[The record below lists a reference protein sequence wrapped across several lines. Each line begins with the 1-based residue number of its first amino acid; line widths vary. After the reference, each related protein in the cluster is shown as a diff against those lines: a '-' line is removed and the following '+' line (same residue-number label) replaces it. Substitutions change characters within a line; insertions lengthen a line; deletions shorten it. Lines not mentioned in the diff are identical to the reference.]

1 MQELPID
8 AILPRIRDHVAR
20 GGNLVI
26 EAPPGAGKTTRVP
39 PALLD
44 VLGGRVLVLEPR
56 RIAARMAARRVASE
70 RGERVG
76 GTVGYHVR
84 FESVAGPETRL
95 HYLTEGVL
103 VRRLVSDPELQG
115 VDAVVLDEFH
125 ERHLETDFA
134 LALLARL
141 QAARRPDLRI
151 VVMSATLE
159 ALPAAEFLG
168 HCPVVRSRGRS
179 FPLEIRYTPHSAA
192 PLEEQV
198 ARALED
204 LVREGLDGDV
214 LVFLPGAAE
223 IRRAQ
228 AACAP
233 VARRAG
239 LDLCRLH
246 GDLPASEQDRAVAPA
261 QRPKVILSTN
271 VAESSI
277 TVPGVTAVIDSGLA
291 RTAADSPWTGL
302 PSLRVARI
310 SQASAR
316 QRAGRAGRLR
326 PGRAVRLYPEADYAR
341 RPQHDTPEI
350 LRREL
355 SALFLQL
362 HAAGVSRP
370 EEVRWLNPPPKE
382 AVRSAEALLRSLGAL
397 DEGGGLTPAGRA
409 MVRMPV
415 HPRLARLAVE
425 ASRRGARKTGCAVA
439 AALSEGLRLPESA
452 AASGPSDLLVLVE
465 RPLPPPV
472 RRLAKQI
479 ERALPERERH
489 ERAAELDEAV
499 LLAVLAAFPD
509 RVARRRRG
517 DELLLASGGSAR
529 LAASS
534 VVRKAELLVA
544 VDVEER
550 RERGLPLVRLASAI
564 EPDWLLDLFP
574 ERIRERTSVEWNRE
588 AERVEAVSALL
599 FDEIVIEE
607 SRRAP
612 EPEAAAKMLA
622 EKALAA
628 GLERFVDRD
637 AVEAFLHRVNF
648 AAAHGPVPEIGEDD
662 LRKVLEELC
671 RGLRSFRE
679 LAAAA
684 ANGGFLAALRAR
696 IPPEAQ
702 RLLEELAPERIRLP
716 GGRRLRIRYEPGRP
730 PRAAAPLQEFFGMQE
745 TPRVAGGRVPVTL
758 ELLAPNMRPVQTT
771 TDLAGFWERLYPS
784 VRRELRRRYPKH
796 AWPEDPLAARPP
808 SRRRKP

>member
-1 MQELPID
+1 MEPLPID
-8 AILPRIRDHVAR
+8 EVLPEIRERLACA
-20 GGNLVI
+20 GNLVI

-39 PALLD
+39 PALLEIAP
-44 VLGGRVLVLEPR
+44 GQVLVLEPR

-76 GTVGYHVR
+76 ETVGYHVR
-84 FESVAGPETRL
+84 FESAAGPRTRL

-103 VRRLVSDPELQG
+103 VRRLASDPKLEG

-125 ERHLETDFA
+125 ERHMETDFA
-134 LALLARL
+134 VALLARL
-141 QAARRPDLRI
+141 QAVRRPDLRI

-159 ALPAAEFLG
+159 ALPVAEFLG
-168 HCPVVRSRGRS
+168 RCPVVRSRGRS

-198 ARALED
+198 ARALEE

-228 AACAP
+228 VACEA

-239 LDLCRLH
+239 LHVCRLH
-246 GDLPASEQDRAVAPA
+246 GDLPASEQDRAVAPED
-261 QRPKVILSTN
+261 RPKVILSTN

-291 RTAADSPWTGL
+291 RVAADSPWTGL

-310 SQASAR
+310 SQASAH

-326 PGRAVRLYPEADYAR
+326 PGRVIRLYPEADFVR
-341 RPQHDTPEI
+341 RPLHETPEI

-362 HAAGVSRP
+362 HATGVSRP
-370 EEVRWLNPPPKE
+370 AEVRWLDPPPGK
-382 AVRSAEALLRSLGAL
+382 AVRNAEALLRSLGAL
-397 DEGGGLTPAGRA
+397 SESGGLTSVGRA

-425 ASRRGARKTGCAVA
+425 AARRGAPETGCAVA

-452 AASGPSDLLVLVE
+452 PASGPSDLIALVE
-465 RPLPPPV
+465 RPLPPSV

-479 ERALPERERH
+479 ERALPEQARRKQG
-489 ERAAELDEAV
+489 AESDEAV

-534 VVRKAELLVA
+534 VVRDAELLVA
-544 VDVEER
+544 VDVEKRSEL
-550 RERGLPLVRLASAI
+550 GLPLVRLASAI
-564 EPDWLLDLFP
+564 EAEWLLDLFP
-574 ERIRERTSVEWNRE
+574 ERIAERSGLVWNRE
-588 AERVEAVSALL
+588 AERVEAASALL
-599 FDEIVIEE
+599 FGEIVIEE

-612 EPEAAAKMLA
+612 DPEEAARMLA

-628 GLERFVDRD
+628 GLERFADRD
-637 AVEAFLHRVNF
+637 AVEAFRNRVNF

-662 LRKVLEELC
+662 LRKALEELC

-684 ANGGFLAALRAR
+684 ANGGFLELLRSR
-696 IPPEAQ
+696 IPPEQ
-702 RLLEELAPERIRLP
+702 RRIVEELAPERIRLP
-716 GGRRLRIRYEPGRP
+716 GGRRLRIRYEPGKP
-730 PRAAAPLQEFFGMQE
+730 PWAAVRIQELFGMKE
-745 TPRVAGGRVPVTL
+745 TPRVAAGRVPVTL

-771 TDLAGFWERLYPS
+771 TDLAGFWQRLYPS

-796 AWPEDPLAARPP
+796 AWPEDPLAASPQ
-808 SRRRKP
+808 RR